1 MAKEL
6 SYQERKKVI
15 SELPHD
21 AYWVM
26 GVVSLYGYPLA
37 NYSIEKAL
45 DKAGFRP
52 ESQRTVTHTFVRNQ
66 LRWLQENGYIDYL
79 HKDPFA
85 KPEWRDAAA
94 RHFFLQAGKT
104 LNRIIS
110 QLRREERLDRP
121 VYSFRMKEDDLQRQF
136 KKLRLLLFEKSYYDY
151 SHLAEQLN
159 SNFTFDEK
167 QQEQT
172 LKATLSNFLPLDPD
186 FISALPAPFHSEACF
201 YIFLYPHLWEGGTA
215 TDFNRLL
222 KALLSETTRRE
233 GYFEMHYSLNLAMQG
248 LNRAS
253 LTEALP
259 FLDRTHYWRGLN
271 AMMAALKGNNEAAA
285 EHFKH
290 LSPPARQS
298 VYNDLWG
305 ALFLIWQCRN
315 QDIKGLEVLRSM
327 NSKVDA
333 SALPGIFNSLRVF
346 FHFMLED
353 EDAALEGLEQCAAHC
368 SHPTEYLFVLWVAYW
383 IDAEL
388 DMAFA
393 DQIHLFLPR
402 WEQAELSWLCGEMAN
417 ALSLVFP
424 DHSKQKEWIVLARY
438 YQEEM
443 GFHYLIDLLPQQ
455 SAWERILN
463 SLGALSNGAAT
474 DNHYPP
480 GSTRLVW
487 FIDFDKQEL
496 QPKEQKR
503 SKRNSWSAG
512 RKVSINDFYERKVE
526 SMTAEDEKVLD
537 AVTSAYDNRPS
548 PMFYYGNDELVLDF
562 DHALYQLTSHPFV
575 FLAGKGEIPVELI
588 RSKPELLITEEE
600 GQLRLNFRPV
610 TKSGAYVTEKETP
623 TRYRIYKLTDEERKV
638 AKLIG
643 RGALM
648 PEEARPQ
655 MERITQQ
662 LQGRIQVQSPTTMLE
677 EGLETVQG
685 DPMPC
690 LHLLPF
696 GEGFKLEFY
705 VKPLPGEAHYFK
717 PGEGLVTRIL
727 NTKEGRVAC
736 ERQLDKERALA
747 QETIDACPALT
758 GQPAQ
763 NYEWQIEDTQSC
775 LQALLEL
782 HPLREQGRIKV
793 EFPKGE
799 KVKLL
804 GITNTDQLSMRIQE
818 ESNWFAVDGTLKL
831 DEEEILRF
839 QQLLEHVR
847 KDDSPF
853 VELREGTFIALTET
867 FRERLRELEGLLQQR
882 GQKFELPPLAGLRI
896 DELSGELAELEAD
909 QNWAKSMQRIQQ
921 AQRIRPRVPD
931 TFQADLR
938 AYQKE
943 GFRWMMRL
951 AEWGVGGCLADD
963 MGLGKTVQALAML
976 SARKDE
982 GPGLVIAPASV
993 TRNWMRE
1000 TERFAPDLTPKLL
1013 ANSKEAGL
1021 IEEVGPG
1028 DLLLISYGLLP
1039 FVEEALKQKSFST
1052 LVLDEAQAIK
1062 NAATKRS
1069 KIAMELRADFRLA
1082 TTGTPIEN
1090 HLGELWNLF
1099 RFLNPGLLGSQKSFN
1114 EKFTNPISR
1123 GDQQRREQLRRL
1135 IQPFI
1140 LRRHKRD
1147 VLTELPAKT
1156 EIILSVSLTE
1166 SEHSFYE
1173 AIRRS
1178 ALEAVEAA
1186 DATSKR
1192 FAILAQLTKLR
1203 QAACHP
1209 RLVMPDSR
1217 IPSSKL
1223 DLVGETILELID
1235 SGHKALVF
1243 SQFVKHL
1250 RIVEQWVKAQ
1260 GIPYQYLDGQTPGKK
1275 REEAVQAFQ
1284 NGEGQLFL
1292 ISLKAGGTGLNLT
1305 EADYVLHLDP
1315 WWNPAVE
1322 DQASDRAHRM
1332 GQQRPVTVYRFVSEE
1347 TIEEKIVQLHQNKR
1361 ELADQLLS
1369 GTDVSAKLSADEML
1383 NLLKGEG

>member
-1 MAKEL
+1 
-6 SYQERKKVI
+6 
-15 SELPHD
+15 
-21 AYWVM
+21 M
-26 GVVSLYGYPLA
+26 GVLSVYGYPLS

-45 DKAGFRP
+45 DKADFRP
-52 ESQRTVTHTFVRNQ
+52 ETQQSITHTFVRNQ

-79 HKDPFA
+79 YKDPYA
-85 KPEWRDAAA
+85 KVAWRDAAA
-94 RHFFLQAGKT
+94 RHFFLSVGKT

-110 QLRREERLDRP
+110 QLRRVENLDRSF
-121 VYSFRMKEDDLQRQF
+121 YSFRMQEHELQRQF
-136 KKLRLLLFEKSYYDY
+136 KKLRLLLFEKSYFDY

-159 SNFTFDEK
+159 NNFAFNK
-167 QQEQT
+167 AQQEET
-172 LKATLSNFLPLDPD
+172 LVSTISNFLPLDPD
-186 FISALPAPFHSEACF
+186 FILALPAPFHSEACY
-201 YIFLYPHLWEGGTA
+201 YIFQYPNLWGGGTA
-215 TDFNRLL
+215 QDFNKLL
-222 KALLSETTRRE
+222 KALLSENPHRE
-233 GYFEMHYSLNLAMQG
+233 GYFELHYSTNLAMQG
-248 LNRAS
+248 LSRKNMA
-253 LTEALP
+253 EALSV
-259 FLDRTHYWRGLN
+259 LDHTHHWYGLQ
-271 AMMAALKGNNEAAA
+271 AMFELLQGRSTDAGP
-285 EHFKH
+285 HFKQ
-290 LSPPARQS
+290 LSPKGRQTVHS
-298 VYNDLWG
+298 DFWG
-305 ALFLIWQCRN
+305 ALFLLWQCRN
-315 QDIKGLEVLRSM
+315 QNMKGLEALRTM
-327 NSKVDA
+327 NQKVEV
-333 SALPGIFNSLRVF
+333 SALPGIFNTLRAF

-353 EDAALEGLEQCAAHC
+353 EDVAIQGLEDCARAS

-383 IDAEL
+383 LGAEL
-388 DMAFA
+388 DTELA
-393 DQIHLFLPR
+393 DQIQVYLPL
-402 WEQAELSWLCGEMAN
+402 WEQGELHWLCGEVAN
-417 ALSLVFP
+417 GLALVFP
-424 DHSKQKEWIVLARY
+424 DHPKRKEWEVLARY
-438 YQEEM
+438 YQDKM
-443 GFHYLIDLLPQQ
+443 GFHYLIELLPRQ

-463 SLGALSNGAAT
+463 SLDALSDGASSN
-474 DNHYPP
+474 NHYPP

-487 FIDFDKQEL
+487 FVDFDQREL

-512 RKVSINDFYERKVE
+512 RKVSVSDLYAGKVD
-526 SMTAEDEKVLD
+526 SMTEEDQRVLD
-537 AVTSAYDNRPS
+537 AVTSAYDNRRS
-548 PMFYYGNDELVLDF
+548 PMFYYGNDELHLDF
-562 DHALYQLTSHPFV
+562 DHALYQLTGHPFV
-575 FLAGKGEIPVELI
+575 FLAGKSEIPVELV

-610 TKSGAYVTEKETP
+610 TKSGTYVTEKETP
-623 TRYRIYKLTDEERKV
+623 TRYRIYKLNEEERKA

-643 RGALM
+643 RGALI
-648 PEEARPQ
+648 PAEARPQ

-662 LQGRIQVQSPTTMLE
+662 LQGRIQVQSPAAMME
-677 EGLETVQG
+677 EGLESVQG
-685 DPMPC
+685 NPMPY
-690 LHLLPF
+690 LHLLPL
-696 GEGFKLEFY
+696 GDGFKLEFY
-705 VKPLPGEAHYFK
+705 VKPLPQEAHYFK
-717 PGEGLVTRIL
+717 PGEGLATRIL
-727 NTKEGRVAC
+727 TTREGRVAC
-736 ERQLDKERALA
+736 DRPLDKERELA
-747 QETIDACPALT
+747 QEVIDACPTLA
-758 GQPAQ
+758 AQ
-763 NYEWQIEDTQSC
+763 SAQSYEWQIEDTRAC
-775 LQALLEL
+775 LQILLEL
-782 HPLREQGRIKV
+782 HPLREQERIKM

-804 GITNTDQLSMRIQE
+804 GVTNTDQLAVRIE
-818 ESNWFAVDGTLKL
+818 EKSNWFAVDGSLQL
-831 DEEEILRF
+831 DEEEVLQF

-847 KDDSPF
+847 EEDNPF
-853 VELREGTFIALTET
+853 VELREGTFVALTET
-867 FRERLRELEGLLQQR
+867 FRERLRELDGLLHQR
-882 GQKFELPPLAGLRI
+882 GQQYELNPLAGLRI
-896 DELSGELAELEAD
+896 DELSGELAELDAD
-909 QNWAKSMQRIQQ
+909 QSWAKSMQRIQQ
-921 AQRIRPRVPD
+921 AQRIRPRVPRD
-931 TFQADLR
+931 FRADLR

-963 MGLGKTVQALAML
+963 MGLGKTVQALAMF
-976 SARKDE
+976 SARKAE

-993 TRNWMRE
+993 TRNWVRE
-1000 TERFAPDLTPKLL
+1000 TERFAPDLTPRLL
-1013 ANSKEAGL
+1013 ANSKETDL
-1021 IEEVGPG
+1021 IDKVGAG
-1028 DLLLISYGLLP
+1028 DLLIISYGLLP
-1039 FVEEALKQKSFST
+1039 FVEEALTQRSFSS

-1069 KIAMELRADFRLA
+1069 KIAMALRADFRLA

-1099 RFLNPGLLGSQKSFN
+1099 RFLNPGLLGSQKRFN
-1114 EKFTNPISR
+1114 EKFNTPISK
-1123 GDQQRREQLRRL
+1123 GDEQRREQLRHL

-1156 EIILSVSLTE
+1156 EIVLSVSMTE

-1178 ALEAVEAA
+1178 ALEAVESA

-1217 IPSSKL
+1217 VPSSKL
-1223 DLVGETILELID
+1223 DLVGETILELLD

-1275 REEAVQAFQ
+1275 REKAVQAFQ
-1284 NGEGQLFL
+1284 SGEGQLFL

-1332 GQQRPVTVYRFVSEE
+1332 GQQQPVTVYRFVSED

-1369 GTDVSAKLSADEML
+1369 GTDASANLTVDDMLS
-1383 NLLKGEG
+1383 LLKGEA

>member
-6 SYQERKKVI
+6 SYQERKRVI

-21 AYWVM
+21 TYWVL
-26 GVVSLYGYPLA
+26 GVVSIYGYPLA

-66 LRWLQENGYIDYL
+66 LRWLQENGYIDYEY
-79 HKDPFA
+79 KDPYT
-85 KPEWRDAAA
+85 KREWRDVAA
-94 RHFFLQAGKT
+94 RHFFLHAGKT

-121 VYSFRMKEDDLQRQF
+121 VYSFRMQEAELQRQF

-167 QQEQT
+167 QKQQT

-186 FISALPAPFHSEACF
+186 FILALPAPFHGEACH
-201 YIFLYPHLWEGGTA
+201 YIFHHPHLWEGATA
-215 TDFNRLL
+215 EDFNKLL
-222 KALLSETTRRE
+222 KALLQETPRRE
-233 GYFEMHYSLNLAMQG
+233 DYFEMHYATNLAMQG
-248 LNRAS
+248 ISREK

-259 FLDRTHYWRGLN
+259 FLDRTHHWYGLQ
-271 AMMAALKGNNEAAA
+271 AMQALLQGNTESAGD
-285 EHFKH
+285 HFKN
-290 LSPPARQS
+290 LSPKARQALH
-298 VYNDLWG
+298 NDFWG
-305 ALFLIWQCRN
+305 AMFLVWQCRHQN
-315 QDIKGLEVLRSM
+315 MKGLEVLRQM
-327 NSKVDA
+327 NHKVE
-333 SALPGIFNSLRVF
+333 SSFLPGIFNALRVF
-346 FHFMLED
+346 FHFLLED
-353 EDAALEGLEQCAAHC
+353 EDIAIEGLQQCART
-368 SHPTEYLFVLWVAYW
+368 STHPMELLFVLWVAYW
-383 IDAEL
+383 IGAEL
-388 DMAFA
+388 DMQMA
-393 DQIHLFLPR
+393 DELHTVFPL
-402 WEQAELSWLCGEMAN
+402 WEQAELKWMCGEMAN
-417 ALSLVFP
+417 ALALVFP
-424 DHSKQKEWIVLARY
+424 DHPKRREWEVLARY
-438 YQEEM
+438 YQDEM
-443 GFHYLIDLLPQQ
+443 GFQYLIQLLPRQ

-463 SLGALSNGAAT
+463 SLDALSNGAS

-487 FIDFDKQEL
+487 FVDFEKREL

-512 RKVSINDFYERKVE
+512 RKVTINDLYEGKVDNLTE
-526 SMTAEDEKVLD
+526 EDQRVLD
-537 AVTSAYDNRPS
+537 AVTSAYDNRS
-548 PMFYYGNDELVLDF
+548 NPMFYYGPDDLRLDF
-562 DHALYQLTSHPFV
+562 DHALYQLTNHPFV
-575 FLAGKGEIPVELI
+575 FLEGKNEIPVELV
-588 RSKPELLITEEE
+588 RSKPELLITEE
-600 GQLRLNFRPV
+600 GDQLRVNFRPV
-610 TKSGAYVTEKETP
+610 TKSGTYVTEKETP
-623 TRYRIYKLTDEERKV
+623 TRYRIYKLNDEERKV

-662 LQGRIQVQSPTTMLE
+662 LQGRIQVQSPKTMLE
-677 EGLETVQG
+677 EGLESVPG

-705 VKPLPGEAHYFK
+705 VKPLKEEAHYFK
-717 PGEGLVTRIL
+717 PGEGLAMRIL
-727 NTKEGRVAC
+727 STKEGRVAC
-736 ERQLDKERALA
+736 ERRLDKERALA
-747 QETIDACPALT
+747 AEVIEACPTLAE
-758 GQPAQ
+758 QPAQ
-763 NYEWQIEDTQSC
+763 SYEWQIEDTRAC
-775 LQALLEL
+775 LQILLEL
-782 HPLREQGRIKV
+782 HPLREAGRIKM

-804 GITNTDQLSMRIQE
+804 GISNTDQLSVRIQE
-818 ESNWFAVDGTLKL
+818 ESNWFAVDGSLKL
-831 DEEEILRF
+831 DEEEILQF
-839 QQLLEHVR
+839 QQLLDHVR
-847 KDDSPF
+847 EDDSPF
-853 VELREGTFIALTET
+853 VELGEGTFIALTET
-867 FRERLRELEGLLQQR
+867 FRERLRELDGLLQMR
-882 GQKFELPPLAGLRI
+882 GQQYELNPLAGLRI
-896 DELSGELAELEAD
+896 DELAGELAELEAD
-909 QNWAKSMQRIQQ
+909 QSWAKSMQRIQQ
-921 AQRIRPRVPD
+921 AQRIRPRVPN

-976 SARKDE
+976 SARKEE

-993 TRNWMRE
+993 TRNWVRE
-1000 TERFAPDLTPKLL
+1000 TARFAPDLTPKLL
-1013 ANSKEAGL
+1013 GNSKEVDL
-1021 IEEVGPG
+1021 IDEVGPG
-1028 DLLLISYGLLP
+1028 DLLIISYGLLP
-1039 FVEEALKQKSFST
+1039 FVEEALTRKSFGS

-1099 RFLNPGLLGSQKSFN
+1099 RFLNPGLLGSQKRFN
-1114 EKFTNPISR
+1114 EKFTNPISK
-1123 GDQQRREQLRRL
+1123 GDEPRREQLRRL

-1186 DATSKR
+1186 DGASKR

-1217 IPSSKL
+1217 VPSSKL
-1223 DLVGETILELID
+1223 DLVGETILELLD

-1332 GQQRPVTVYRFVSEE
+1332 GQQRPVTVYRFVSED

-1369 GTDVSAKLSADEML
+1369 GTDVSAKLSVDDML
-1383 NLLKGEG
+1383 SLLKGEA